1 VTPKPCNDAT
11 DQGLLSVGYDWGRD
25 DDQQDQ
31 RRRDGAAGNALV
43 GASQITL
50 VPALT

>member
-1 VTPKPCNDAT
+1 MTGVVMMI
-11 DQGLLSVGYDWGRD
+11 S
-25 DDQQDQ
+25 QDQ